1 MSSRA
6 TEILNSAVFAPDH
19 VLLPEISFQAFTYP
33 GDQEA
38 LNALKSVPGAGALL
52 TYLQENFTEQLVF
65 VENNEQMIRAGTNS
79 FSSLY
84 RLVER
89 CSAILSLPVPD
100 VFVTS
105 NPVLNAYTVGH
116 RRTCV
121 VLHSALVESMSAD
134 ELSFVIGH
142 ELGHIKCGHGLY
154 RQLGSMLVQY
164 WDAVSALLPIP
175 GLGLLRIP
183 LLLAFWEWYRRAEF
197 TCDRAGLLCVQ
208 TPEACLTALGKLAGK
223 INGLEDE
230 FHIESAIAQA
240 DAHKDVNKLVLVVS
254 IINAMQNTHPF
265 VPIRLK
271 QLKAYAGG
279 PQYQQILAGQY
290 ERDPLGLHE
299 GGARVKCA
307 CGAKVNVKLN
317 FCPECGKP
325 VEGDP
330 GMEIAAAATVCGSCG
345 GTLTPGIKF
354 CPGCGAKQ
362 DGAIAA
368 AATEGS
374 NSAFG
379 KFKSSAAGFL
389 KRP

>member
-1 MSSRA
+1 MSSRTA
-6 TEILNSAVFAPDH
+6 EILNSAVFAPDH
-19 VLLPEISFQAFTYP
+19 VLLPEISFKAFTYP

-65 VENNEQMIRAGTNS
+65 VENNEQMIRAGKNS

-84 RLVER
+84 KLVER

-121 VLHSALVESMSAD
+121 VLHSALVEAMSAD

-183 LLLAFWEWYRRAEF
+183 LLIAFWEWYRRAEF
-197 TCDRAGLLCVQ
+197 TCDRAGFLCVQ
-208 TPEACLTALGKLAGK
+208 TPPAALSALGKLAGK

-230 FHIESAIAQA
+230 FHVESAIAQA

-254 IINAMQNTHPF
+254 ILNAMQNTHPF

-271 QLKAYAGG
+271 LLNEYAGG
-279 PQYQQILAGQY
+279 PQYQQILGGQY

-299 GGARVKCA
+299 GGVRVKCA
-307 CGAKVNVKLN
+307 CGAKVNVKLS
-317 FCPECGKP
+317 FCPECGRP

-330 GMEIAAAATVCGSCG
+330 GEELRAATMVCGNCG

-354 CPGCGAKQ
+354 CPGCGARQ
-362 DGAIAA
+362 DAAIAA
-368 AATEGS
+368 GAPEGS
-374 NSAFG
+374 NSTFG

>member
-1 MSSRA
+1 MPSRTA
-6 TEILNSAVFAPDH
+6 EILNSSVFAPDH
-19 VLLPEISFQAFTYP
+19 VMFPELSYKTFTYP

-38 LNALKSVPGAGALL
+38 LSALKSVPGAGPLL

-65 VENNEQMIRAGTNS
+65 VENNEQMIRAGAKSS
-79 FSSLY
+79 FASLY
-84 RLVER
+84 KLVER

-100 VFVTS
+100 VFITS

-121 VLHSALVESMSAD
+121 VLHSALVDCMTAD

-154 RQLGSMLVQY
+154 RQLGSFLVQY

-208 TPEACLTALGKLAGK
+208 NLDASLSALGKLAGK
-223 INGLEDE
+223 ITGLEDE
-230 FHIESAIAQA
+230 FHVESAIAQSE
-240 DAHKDVNKLVLVVS
+240 AHRDVNKLVMVVS
-254 IINAMQNTHPF
+254 ILNAMQNTHPF
-265 VPIRLK
+265 VPVRLK
-271 QLKAYAGG
+271 QLREYAKG
-279 PQYQQILAGQY
+279 PQFQVIMSGQY

-307 CGAKVNVKLN
+307 CGAKVNSKLN
-317 FCPECGKP
+317 FCPECGRP
-325 VEGDP
+325 IDADAIEGTLAP
-330 GMEIAAAATVCGSCG
+330 SACASCG
-345 GTLTPGIKF
+345 ATITPGVKF
-354 CPGCGAKQ
+354 CPGCGARQ
-362 DGAIAA
+362 DGAALPAA
-368 AATEGS
+368 APGGGALD
-374 NSAFG
+374 
-379 KFKSSAAGFL
+379 KFKNFGGGFL
-389 KRP
+389 KR

>member
-1 MSSRA
+1 MSSR
-6 TEILNSAVFAPDH
+6 TSEILNSAVFSPDH
-19 VLLPEISFQAFTYP
+19 VLLPEISYQAFTYP

-65 VENNEQMIRAGTNS
+65 VENNEQMIRASAKS

-84 RLVER
+84 KLVER

-164 WDAVSALLPIP
+164 WDAVSALMPIP
-175 GLGLLRIP
+175 GIGLLRIP
-183 LLLAFWEWYRRAEF
+183 LLIAFWEWYRRAEF

-240 DAHKDVNKLVLVVS
+240 NAHKDVNKLVLVVS

-265 VPIRLK
+265 VPVRLK
-271 QLKAYAGG
+271 TLKEYAGS
-279 PQYQQILAGQY
+279 PQYQQILGGKY

-299 GGARVKCA
+299 GGVRVKCA
-307 CGAKVNVKLN
+307 CGAKVNGKLS
-317 FCPECGKP
+317 FCPECGRP
-325 VEGDP
+325 MEGAPD
-330 GMEIAAAATVCGSCG
+330 EEAAAAATVCGTCG
-345 GTLTPGIKF
+345 ATLTPGIKF
-354 CPGCGAKQ
+354 CPGCGGKQ
-362 DGAIAA
+362 DAAIAA
-368 AATEGS
+368 ATPEGG
-374 NSAFG
+374 SAFG

>member
-1 MSSRA
+1 MSSRTA
-6 TEILNSAVFAPDH
+6 EILNSAVFAPDH
-19 VLLPEISFQAFTYP
+19 VLLPEISYQAFTYP

-38 LNALKSVPGAGALL
+38 LNALKIVPGAGTLL

-65 VENNEQMIRAGTNS
+65 VENNEQMIRAGANS

-84 RLVER
+84 KLVER

-121 VLHSALVESMSAD
+121 VLHSALVECMSAD
-134 ELSFVIGH
+134 ELAFVIGH
-142 ELGHIKCGHGLY
+142 ELGHVKCGHGLY

-175 GLGLLRIP
+175 GIGLLRIP
-183 LLLAFWEWYRRAEF
+183 LLIAFWEWYRRAEF

-208 TPEACLTALGKLAGK
+208 TPQAALTALGKLAGK
-223 INGLEDE
+223 ISGLEDE
-230 FHIESAIAQA
+230 FHIESAIAQSE
-240 DAHKDVNKLVLVVS
+240 AHRDVNKLVLVVS
-254 IINAMQNTHPF
+254 ILNAMQNTHPF
-265 VPIRLK
+265 VPVRLK
-271 QLKAYAGG
+271 LLKEYAGG
-279 PQYQQILAGQY
+279 PQYQQILGGQY

-299 GGARVKCA
+299 GGVRVKCV
-307 CGAKVNVKLN
+307 CGAKVNVKLT
-317 FCPECGKP
+317 FCPECGRP

-330 GMEIAAAATVCGSCG
+330 GAELAAATTVCGNCG

-354 CPGCGAKQ
+354 CPVCGTRQ
-362 DGAIAA
+362 EGAIAA
-368 AATEGS
+368 AAAEGS
-374 NSAFG
+374 NSTFG

>member
-1 MSSRA
+1 MSSR
-6 TEILNSAVFAPDH
+6 TSEILNAAVFAPDH
-19 VLLPEISFQAFTYP
+19 ILLPEISFQAFTYP

-38 LNALKSVPGAGALL
+38 LNALKSVPGAATLL
-52 TYLQENFTEQLVF
+52 TYLQENFTEQLVY
-65 VENNEQMIRAGTNS
+65 VENNEQMIRAGKNS

-84 RLVER
+84 KLVER

-121 VLHSALVESMSAD
+121 VLHSSLVESMSAD

-154 RQLGSMLVQY
+154 RQLGSILVQY
-164 WDAVSALLPIP
+164 WDAVSALMPIP

-197 TCDRAGLLCVQ
+197 TCDRAGVLCTQ
-208 TPEACLTALGKLAGK
+208 TPAAALSALGKLAGK

-230 FHIESAIAQA
+230 FHLESAIAQA
-240 DAHKDVNKLVLVVS
+240 DAHRDVNKLVLVVS
-254 IINAMQNTHPF
+254 ILNAMQNTHPF
-265 VPIRLK
+265 VPVRLK
-271 QLKAYAGG
+271 QLKEYATG
-279 PQYQQILAGQY
+279 PQYAAILSGQY

-307 CGAKVNVKLN
+307 CGAKVNAKLS

-325 VEGDP
+325 IDVEAAGDL
-330 GMEIAAAATVCGSCG
+330 AAAPSSCG
-345 GTLTPGIKF
+345 NCGGSLTPGIKF

-362 DGAIAA
+362 EGAA
-368 AATEGS
+368 AATAAGPD

>member
-1 MSSRA
+1 MSSR
-6 TEILNSAVFAPDH
+6 TSEILNAAVFAPDH
-19 VLLPEISFQAFTYP
+19 VLLPEISYQAFTYP

-52 TYLQENFTEQLVF
+52 TYLQENFTEQLVY
-65 VENNEQMIRAGTNS
+65 VENNEQMIRAGKNS
-79 FSSLY
+79 FSSLHK
-84 RLVER
+84 LVER

-100 VFVTS
+100 VFITS

-116 RRTCV
+116 RRTCI
-121 VLHSALVESMSAD
+121 VLHSSLVESMTAD

-154 RQLGSMLVQY
+154 RQLGSILVQY
-164 WDAVSALLPIP
+164 WDAVSALMPIP

-197 TCDRAGLLCVQ
+197 TCDRAGVLCTQ
-208 TPEACLTALGKLAGK
+208 TPAAALSALGKLAGK

-230 FHIESAIAQA
+230 FHLDSAIAQA
-240 DAHKDVNKLVLVVS
+240 NAHKDVNKLVLVVS
-254 IINAMQNTHPF
+254 ILNAMQNTHPF

-271 QLKAYAGG
+271 QLKEYAEG
-279 PQYQQILAGQY
+279 PQYAAILSGQY

-307 CGAKVNVKLN
+307 CGAKVNAKLS

-325 VEGDP
+325 IDAETAG
-330 GMEIAAAATVCGSCG
+330 ELSAAPSVCGNCG
-345 GTLTPGIKF
+345 GSLTPGIKF

-362 DGAIAA
+362 KDTAA
-368 AATEGS
+368 AATAGND
-374 NSAFG
+374 NSTFG

>member
-1 MSSRA
+1 MSSR
-6 TEILNSAVFAPDH
+6 TSEILNSTVFDPNH
-19 VLLPEISFQAFTYP
+19 ILLPEISHKAFTYP

-38 LNALKSVPGAGALL
+38 LNALKSVPGAGPLL

-65 VENNEQMIRAGTNS
+65 VENNEQMIRAGANS

-84 RLVER
+84 KLVER

-100 VFVTS
+100 VFVTT

-121 VLHSALVESMSAD
+121 VLHSALVECMTAD

-183 LLLAFWEWYRRAEF
+183 LLIAFWEWYRRAEF

-208 TPEACLTALGKLAGK
+208 NPPAALSGLGKLAGK
-223 INGLEDE
+223 ISGLEDE
-230 FHIESAIAQA
+230 FHVESAVAQA

-254 IINAMQNTHPF
+254 IMNAMQNTHPF
-265 VPIRLK
+265 VPVRLK
-271 QLKAYAGG
+271 QIKEYAKG
-279 PQYQQILAGQY
+279 PQYQLILSGQY

-299 GGARVKCA
+299 GGVRVKCA
-307 CGAKVNVKLN
+307 CGAKVNSKLN
-317 FCPECGKP
+317 FCPECGRP
-325 VEGDP
+325 MEGAPSAD
-330 GMEIAAAATVCGSCG
+330 AAAVTTVCGNCG

-354 CPGCGAKQ
+354 CPGCGARQ
-362 DGAIAA
+362 DAAIAPPPA
-368 AATEGS
+368 DGG
-374 NSAFG
+374 AFG
-379 KFKSSAAGFL
+379 KFKAGAAGFL

>member
-1 MSSRA
+1 MSSR
-6 TEILNSAVFAPDH
+6 TSEILNAAVFAPDH
-19 VLLPEISFQAFTYP
+19 VLLPEISYQAFTYP

-52 TYLQENFTEQLVF
+52 TYLQENFTEQLVY
-65 VENNEQMIRAGTNS
+65 VENNEQMIRAGANS

-84 RLVER
+84 KLVER

-100 VFVTS
+100 VFITS

-116 RRTCV
+116 RRTCI
-121 VLHSALVESMSAD
+121 VLHSSLVESMTAD

-154 RQLGSMLVQY
+154 RQLGSILVQY
-164 WDAVSALLPIP
+164 WDAVSALMPIP

-197 TCDRAGLLCVQ
+197 TCDRAGVLCTQ
-208 TPEACLTALGKLAGK
+208 TPAAALSALGKLAGK

-230 FHIESAIAQA
+230 FHLESAIAQA
-240 DAHKDVNKLVLVVS
+240 NAHKDVNKLVLVVS
-254 IINAMQNTHPF
+254 ILNAMQNTHPF

-271 QLKAYAGG
+271 QLKEYAAG
-279 PQYQQILAGQY
+279 PQYAAILSGQY

-307 CGAKVNVKLN
+307 CGAKVNAKLS

-325 VEGDP
+325 IDPETAGDL
-330 GMEIAAAATVCGSCG
+330 AAAASVCGNCG
-345 GTLTPGIKF
+345 GSLTPGIKF

-362 DGAIAA
+362 EGAAA
-368 AATEGS
+368 AATAGND
-374 NSAFG
+374 NSTFG